1 MFWALLGLI
10 FIASFVLVVRAIR
23 VATIDERLDM
33 REIALMKNLSRYA
46 RQASFS
52 SGSPR
57 RRPRNSGK
65 SGSLK
70 FPGVPGMGTFTAT

>member
-1 MFWALLGLI
+1 MVWILIGLL
-10 FIASFVLVVRAIR
+10 FIASLVCVVMSIR
-23 VATIDERLDM
+23 VAVVDERLDM